1 MQKVVGLLGV
11 KGSGKDTCAQ
21 YLIDM
26 AGFRRIGFADA
37 LYQEVADAFGVT
49 VAFLGNRNTKE
60 TPLAELALNQCNDK
74 GFKQCVAEEMGW
86 QGVTPALLAQPQ
98 SPRFVL
104 QLWGTEYRRRRGVDS
119 YWLDQ
124 VAVAIEAHPLDS
136 FVVTDV
142 RFLNEFNF
150 IGQRGG
156 MRVRIRRPELEAR
169 EAAERAKNGRA
180 AHPSETELLGEAA
193 DVEIF
198 NIEGRPESLR
208 DGILAAVTVA
218 PVSAGT

>member
-37 LYQEVADAFGVT
+37 LYQEAADAFGVT
-49 VAFLGNRNTKE
+49 VAFLNNRNTKE
-60 TPLAELALNQCNDK
+60 TPLPELALSRCKDPAFQA
-74 GFKQCVAEEMGW
+74 CVAEEMGW
-86 QGVTPALLAQPQ
+86 AQTTPELLAQPQ

-124 VAVAIEAHPLDS
+124 VSAAIRAYPTDS

-150 IGQRGG
+150 IGQCGG
-156 MRVRIRRPELEAR
+156 LRVRIRRPELEAR

-180 AHPSETELLGEAA
+180 AHPSETELLGEVA
-193 DVEIF
+193 DAEIF
-198 NIEGRPESLR
+198 NIEGQPESLR
-208 DGILAAVTVA
+208 DGILSAVGLQA
-218 PVSAGT
+218 VST